1 MGLPGDTTRFA
12 TAPWPTGSATARRAA
27 ARGAGGRLR
36 QHVFCGDAATR
47 RARGRAAVKGSRA
60 AEMGKTEH
68 D

>member
-12 TAPWPTGSATARRAA
+12 TAPWPNGSATARRAA

-47 RARGRAAVKGSRA
+47 RVRGAGRSPGITRCCDG
-60 AEMGKTEH
+60 EN
-68 D
+68 